1 MKTVL
6 LGSSSLRSTRIAY
19 GCWRLAGARNPREV
33 TPDHEA
39 RGIRAALAAFEA
51 GYTLFDHADIY
62 GGGRAES
69 IFGQALRQ
77 APGVRDRIAI
87 ATKCGIRFSGDPQPA
102 SPHRYDFSASHIV
115 RSCEQSLRRLG
126 IEFIDLY
133 QLHRPDYLMD
143 PAEVADAFDQLR
155 RTGKAREF
163 GVSNFTPSQV
173 AALQKACPMR
183 LVSNQV
189 EISLRRLDCL
199 EDGTLDQCLLD
210 RMTPLAWSP
219 LAGGR
224 LLADSN
230 AAPPAASRSA
240 GESLGAAIADIAL
253 SHQVSPAVIAIA
265 WLLQHPAGI
274 IPIVGS
280 VQPERILD
288 AVRADTLELG
298 REAWYRLLLAARG
311 TDLP

>member
-1 MKTVL
+1 
-6 LGSSSLRSTRIAY
+6 
-19 GCWRLAGARNPREV
+19 
-33 TPDHEA
+33 
-39 RGIRAALAAFEA
+39 
-51 GYTLFDHADIY
+51 
-62 GGGRAES
+62 
-69 IFGQALRQ
+69 
-77 APGVRDRIAI
+77 
-87 ATKCGIRFSGDPQPA
+87 
-102 SPHRYDFSASHIV
+102 
-115 RSCEQSLRRLG
+115 
-126 IEFIDLY
+126 
-133 QLHRPDYLMD
+133 
-143 PAEVADAFDQLR
+143 
-155 RTGKAREF
+155 
-163 GVSNFTPSQV
+163 
-173 AALQKACPMR
+173 MR

-274 IPIVGS
+274 IPIIGS